1 MILKIIGTTD
11 NKYLGWH
18 FNSELPFVTP
28 TGIFLK
34 FDLVQDFGGGHFR
47 YSNSNY
53 VIDAIEV
60 EN

>member
-1 MILKIIGTTD
+1 MILKIIETTD

-28 TGIFLK
+28 TGISLK
-34 FDLVQDFGGGHFR
+34 FDLVQDFGEGHFR
-47 YSNSNY
+47 CSNSNY

-60 EN
+60 KD

>member
-1 MILKIIGTTD
+1 
-11 NKYLGWH
+11 LGLH
-18 FNSELPFVTP
+18 FNPELPFVTP
-28 TGIFLK
+28 TGISLK
-34 FDLVQDFGGGHFR
+34 FDLVQDFGEGHFR